1 MPGSLVL
8 TGITQEDGA
17 LLHAQEGPMQL
28 DMMLLTMDDLA
39 AAGTY
44 ARAIEEMGFA
54 ALWTAET
61 QHNPF
66 LPLAVAAT
74 TTQQLTL
81 GTAIAVAFPRSPTVL
96 AHLAWDLQ
104 ASSHGRFIL
113 GLGTQVRGHN
123 ERRFGVTWEAPAKK
137 LREMIL
143 AIRAIWDC
151 WQHGTP
157 LNFPGEFYRLTL
169 MTPFFSPKPMAYPM
183 PPIYIAG
190 VNPLMCRL
198 AGELC
203 QGFHVHPLHS
213 VQYLRQ
219 HVLANILQ
227 GAARAGRSRHDVT
240 LVSSVF
246 VITGDSAR
254 ELADMREQVRM
265 QIAFYA
271 STRSY
276 WPVLEAHG
284 WGDVG
289 RQLNRMAA
297 RGDWQGMAR
306 AITDEMLEVYAVT
319 GAPEDIPAL
328 LHARYDGLLDRI
340 AFYVPYQ
347 QGEHEARWRRFA
359 QAFNT

>member
-1 MPGSLVL
+1 
-8 TGITQEDGA
+8 
-17 LLHAQEGPMQL
+17 MQL
-28 DMMLLTMDDLA
+28 DTMLLTLDDLTTVGA
-39 AAGTY
+39 Y
-44 ARAIEEMGFA
+44 ARAVEDLGFA
-54 ALWTAET
+54 ALWVAET

-74 TTQQLTL
+74 TTRRLRL

-96 AHLAWDLQ
+96 AHIAWDLQ
-104 ASSHGRFIL
+104 ASSRGRFIL

-123 ERRFGVTWEAPAKK
+123 ERRFGVKWESPARK
-137 LREMIL
+137 LRDMIL
-143 AIRAIWDC
+143 AIRAVWDC

-157 LNFPGEFYRLTL
+157 LNYRGEFYHLTL
-169 MTPFFSPKPMAYPM
+169 MTPFFSPKPIPYPM

-213 VQYLRQ
+213 VQYLRE
-219 HVLANILQ
+219 HVLPNIER
-227 GAARAGRSRHDVT
+227 GAARAGRQRQEVT

-246 VITGDSAR
+246 VITGDSAD
-254 ELADMREQVRM
+254 ELAEARDRVRM

-284 WGDVG
+284 WGEVG
-289 RQLNRMAA
+289 RQLNRQAA
-297 RGDWQGMAR
+297 QGDWQGMAR
-306 AITDEMLEVYAVT
+306 AVTDEMLEVYAVT
-319 GAPEDIPAL
+319 GAPDDIPAIL
-328 LHARYDGLLDRI
+328 RERYDGLLDRI
-340 AFYVPYQ
+340 AFYFPYRP
-347 QGEHEARWRRFA
+347 GEHEARWRALVR
-359 QAFNT
+359 AFNG

>member
-1 MPGSLVL
+1 
-8 TGITQEDGA
+8 
-17 LLHAQEGPMQL
+17 MQL
-28 DMMLLTMDDLA
+28 DTMLLTMDDLTTVGA
-39 AAGTY
+39 Y
-44 ARAIEEMGFA
+44 ARAIEELGFA

-66 LPLAVAAT
+66 LPLAVATT
-74 TTQQLTL
+74 TTQRLQL

-96 AHLAWDLQ
+96 AHIAWDLQ
-104 ASSHGRFIL
+104 ASSRGRFML

-123 ERRFGVTWEAPAKK
+123 ERRFGVKWEAPARK

-143 AIRAIWDC
+143 AMRAIWDC
-151 WQHGTP
+151 WQNGTP
-157 LNFPGEFYRLTL
+157 LHFTGEFYRLTL

-203 QGFHVHPLHS
+203 EGFHVHPLHS
-213 VQYLRQ
+213 VQYLQ
-219 HVLANILQ
+219 EHVLANIMQ
-227 GAARAGRSRHDVT
+227 GAARAGRRRQDVT

-246 VITGDSAR
+246 IITGDSAQ
-254 ELADMREQVRM
+254 ELADMRDRVRM

-284 WGDVG
+284 WGEVG
-289 RQLNRMAA
+289 RQLNRQAA
-297 RGDWQGMAR
+297 QGDWQGMAR

-319 GAPEDIPAL
+319 GAPDDIPAML
-328 LHARYDGLLDRI
+328 RARYDGLLDRI

-347 QGEHEARWRRFA
+347 PGQHDARWRTFVRA
-359 QAFNT
+359 LNG

>member
-1 MPGSLVL
+1 
-8 TGITQEDGA
+8 
-17 LLHAQEGPMQL
+17 MQL
-28 DMMLLTMDDLA
+28 DMMLLTMDDLST
-39 AAGTY
+39 AGVY

-74 TTQQLTL
+74 TTRQLQL

-96 AHLAWDLQ
+96 AHIAWDLQ
-104 ASSHGRFIL
+104 AISHGRFIL
-113 GLGTQVRGHN
+113 GLGTQVKGHN
-123 ERRFGVTWEAPAKK
+123 ERRFGVKWKAPAKK
-137 LREMIL
+137 LHEMIV
-143 AIRAIWDC
+143 AMRAIWDC

-157 LNFPGEFYRLTL
+157 LNFRGEFYRLTL

-183 PPIYIAG
+183 PPIYIAS

-203 QGFHVHPLHS
+203 EGFHVHPLHS
-213 VQYLRQ
+213 VKYLQ
-219 HVLANILQ
+219 EHVLPNIMQ
-227 GAARAGRSRHDVT
+227 GAAKTGRNRHDIA
-240 LVSSVF
+240 LVSAVF
-246 VITGDSAR
+246 VITGDSPR
-254 ELADMREQVRM
+254 EFADMREKVRL

-276 WPVLEAHG
+276 WPVLEAHD

-297 RGDWQGMAR
+297 QGNWDGMAR
-306 AITDEMLEVYAVT
+306 AITDEMLDVYAVT
-319 GAPEDIPAL
+319 GTPDEIPAML
-328 LHARYDGLLDRI
+328 RARYDGLLDRV
-340 AFYVPYQ
+340 AFYFPYQ
-347 QGEHEARWRRFA
+347 RGEPEARWRKFV
-359 QAFNT
+359 QAFHN

>member
-1 MPGSLVL
+1 
-8 TGITQEDGA
+8 
-17 LLHAQEGPMQL
+17 MQL
-28 DMMLLTMDDLA
+28 DMMLLTMDDLTT
-39 AAGTY
+39 AGAY

-74 TTQQLTL
+74 TTHQLQL

-96 AHLAWDLQ
+96 AHIAWDLQ
-104 ASSHGRFIL
+104 ANSHGRFIL
-113 GLGTQVRGHN
+113 GLGTQVKGHN
-123 ERRFGVTWEAPAKK
+123 ERRFGVKWEAPAKK

-143 AIRAIWDC
+143 AMRAIWDC
-151 WQHGTP
+151 WQNGTP
-157 LNFPGEFYRLTL
+157 LNFTGEFYRLTL
-169 MTPFFSPKPMAYPM
+169 MTPFFSPKPMAYPR

-203 QGFHVHPLHS
+203 EGFHVHPLHS
-213 VQYLRQ
+213 VQYLQ
-219 HVLANILQ
+219 EHVLPNIMQ
-227 GAARAGRSRHDVT
+227 GAAKTGRSRHDIT
-240 LVSSVF
+240 LVSAVF

-254 ELADMREQVRM
+254 ELADVRDKVRM

-297 RGDWQGMAR
+297 HGDWDGMAR
-306 AITDEMLEVYAVT
+306 AITDEMLDIYTVT
-319 GAPEDIPAL
+319 GAPEEIPAL

-340 AFYVPYQ
+340 AFYFPYQ
-347 QGEHEARWRRFA
+347 PGEHEARWRKFV
-359 QAFNT
+359 QAFNA